1 MFLLKKYYEDPFYK
15 LLEED
20 AKKYL
25 NEIKY
30 DIRNLELNEPN
41 LDELQYYIHGVGF
54 SLIYLFRLCQQLEL
68 AVEFLS
74 NYSYRNKSKNIS
86 FNRIDYIIYNIENYI
101 IRFHSLD
108 DRILHLINKVFH
120 LTINEEDVVRT
131 VILKNYKVSRTN
143 IPSLYKPLKN
153 HILKFNQDRNTIIHH
168 HSFLDKNLRKLEL
181 FYYAEL
187 DTKED
192 DYLKYFRAQRLK
204 DYLKE
209 EKNKFRINNE
219 KAFKLIST
227 LLNELKNIYIKE
239 RKRLE
244 KIVM

>member
-1 MFLLKKYYEDPFYK
+1 MFLLKKYYEEPFYK

-20 AKKYL
+20 SKKYL
-25 NEIKY
+25 HEIKY
-30 DIRNLELNEPN
+30 DIKNIELDESN

-68 AVEFLS
+68 AVELLS
-74 NYSYRNKSKNIS
+74 IYSYKNKTKNDS
-86 FNRIDYIIYNIENYI
+86 FNRIDHIIYNIENYI

-108 DRILHLINKVFH
+108 DRILQLINKVFH
-120 LTINEEDVVRT
+120 LTIHEDDVVRT

-168 HSFLDKNLRKLEL
+168 HSFLDKDLRKLEL

-187 DTKED
+187 DTKKD
-192 DYLKYFRAQRLK
+192 DYLKYFRAQKLR

-209 EKNKFRINNE
+209 EKNKFIVNNG

-227 LLNELKNIYIKE
+227 LLTGLQNIYLKE
-239 RKRLE
+239 RNRLE